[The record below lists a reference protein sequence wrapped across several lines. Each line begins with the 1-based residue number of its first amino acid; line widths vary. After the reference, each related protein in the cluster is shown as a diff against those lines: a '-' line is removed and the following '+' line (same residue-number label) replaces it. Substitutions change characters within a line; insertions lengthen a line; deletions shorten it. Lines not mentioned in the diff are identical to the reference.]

1 MVKINSQQALN
12 HFLKKEKVLGQFF
25 TPEEVASFIVEFILL
40 NRKSKEKAIDPACGD
55 GVFLE
60 GLIERNFK
68 EIVGIDVDRK
78 VIHSIPQ
85 KIKEKAKI
93 INMDG
98 LLFEHENQFDVV
110 VSNPPFSA
118 KYGRVQDKNILS
130 IFELGRDVRSQAIEI
145 LFLEK
150 FIRLASE
157 DGIIG
162 VVLPFGII
170 SNNNLKTV
178 RKYLFEKT
186 RILGIISLPRFIFNG
201 NASTSS
207 KTCIL
212 FLQKTIVKEKYKVFM
227 SIVKKLD
234 DLKEVLDLYAK
245 KKEKKDLAFWTE
257 IEGDNL
263 TPEFYNPKYK
273 EVEKEL
279 RSSSFKIYR
288 LKELITEMFCGRT
301 EYGSKRVF
309 SNNGI
314 PFISAKA
321 ITNFGIDFS
330 KDRKFISKDT
340 EMFKPRSLVKKGD
353 LIFVRVG
360 VGCIGRTAVVT
371 SEEEIGVIDDWSYI
385 IRTKEIISP
394 YFLAFYLQSKYG
406 KIQLERIKRGVGT
419 ATIPQ
424 SSLKEIWVP
433 VFEEQKIFKEQY
445 LKIKEYYKKSLKTEA
460 EKIFDSTVQFI
471 ENAIKGL

>member
-12 HFLKKEKVLGQFF
+12 HFSKKEKVLGQFF
-25 TPEEVASFIVEFILL
+25 TPKEVADFIIEFILL
-40 NRKSKEKAIDPACGD
+40 NRKRKEKAIDPACGD

-68 EIVGIDVDRK
+68 EIVGIDIDKKVVD
-78 VIHSIPQ
+78 SIPQ
-85 KIKEKAKI
+85 KIKKKAKI

-130 IFELGRDVRSQAIEI
+130 IFELGRNAKSQAIEI

-150 FIRLASE
+150 FIRLVSE

-170 SNNNLKTV
+170 SNNNLKAV

-186 RILGIISLPRFIFNG
+186 KILGVISLPRFIFNG

-212 FLQKTIVKEKYKVFM
+212 FLQKKGRTKGKYKVFM
-227 SIVKKLD
+227 SIVKQLD
-234 DLKEVLDLYAK
+234 ELKKVLDLYAK
-245 KKEKKDLAFWTE
+245 KKEKKDLAFWAE

-273 EVEKEL
+273 ELQKEL
-279 RSSSFKIYR
+279 QCSPFKVYK

-314 PFISAKA
+314 PFISAKV

-330 KDRKFISKDT
+330 KDRKFISKDS

-371 SEEEIGVIDDWSYI
+371 SEEELGAIDDWSYI
-385 IRTKEIISP
+385 IRTKKIISP

-424 SSLKEIWVP
+424 SSLKEILVP
-433 VFEEQKIFKEQY
+433 VFENQEIFKKQY
-445 LKIKEYYKKSLKTEA
+445 LKMREFYKRGLITEA
-460 EKIFDSTVQFI
+460 EKIFNNTVQDI
-471 ENAIKGL
+471 ENAIKG

>member
-1 MVKINSQQALN
+1 MAGYTMVKINSQQALN
-12 HFLKKEKVLGQFF
+12 HFSKKEKVWGQFF
-25 TPEEVASFIVEFILL
+25 TPKEVADFIIDFILL
-40 NRKSKEKAIDPACGD
+40 NRKKEEKAIDPACGV

-68 EIVGIDVDRK
+68 EVVGIDVDKK
-78 VIHSIPQ
+78 VVDSIPQ
-85 KIKEKAKI
+85 KIKKKAKI

-98 LLFEHENQFDVV
+98 FLFEHENQFDVV

-118 KYGRVQDKNILS
+118 KYGRVQDENILS
-130 IFELGRDVRSQAIEI
+130 IFELERNAKSQAIEI

-150 FIRLASE
+150 FIKLTSE
-157 DGIIG
+157 GGIIG

-170 SNNNLKTV
+170 SNNNLKAV

-186 RILGIISLPRFIFNG
+186 KILGVISLPRFIFNG

-212 FLQKTIVKEKYKVFM
+212 FLQKGRTKGKYKVFM

-234 DLKEVLDLYAK
+234 ELKEVLDLYAK
-245 KKEKKDLAFWTE
+245 KKEKKDLAFWAE

-279 RSSSFKIYR
+279 QCFKVYK

-309 SNNGI
+309 SNKGI
-314 PFISAKA
+314 PFISAKV

-330 KDRKFISKDT
+330 NDRKFISKDSK
-340 EMFKPRSLVKKGD
+340 MFKPRSLVKK
-353 LIFVRVG
+353 
-360 VGCIGRTAVVT
+360 
-371 SEEEIGVIDDWSYI
+371 EI
-385 IRTKEIISP
+385 
-394 YFLAFYLQSKYG
+394 
-406 KIQLERIKRGVGT
+406 
-419 ATIPQ
+419 
-424 SSLKEIWVP
+424 
-433 VFEEQKIFKEQY
+433 
-445 LKIKEYYKKSLKTEA
+445 
-460 EKIFDSTVQFI
+460 
-471 ENAIKGL
+471 

>member
-12 HFLKKEKVLGQFF
+12 HFSKKEKVLGQFF
-25 TPEEVASFIVEFILL
+25 TPKEVANFIIEFIML
-40 NRKSKEKAIDPACGD
+40 NRKRKEKAIDPACGD

-130 IFELGRDVRSQAIEI
+130 IFDLGRNARSQAVEI

-178 RKYLFEKT
+178 RKYLLEKA
-186 RILGIISLPRFIFNG
+186 RILGVISLPRFIFNG

-212 FLQKTIVKEKYKVFM
+212 FLQKGRTKEKYKVFM

-234 DLKEVLDLYAK
+234 DLKEIMDLYAK
-245 KKEKKDLAFWTE
+245 NKEKKDLAFWTE

-263 TPEFYNPKYK
+263 TPEYYNPKHE
-273 EVEKEL
+273 EVEIEL
-279 RSSSFKIYR
+279 RGSPFKAYR

-314 PFISAKA
+314 PFISAKV

-330 KDRKFISKDT
+330 KDRKFISRDS
-340 EMFKPRSLVKKGD
+340 EIFKPRSLVKKDD

-419 ATIPQ
+419 VTIPQ

-433 VFEEQKIFKEQY
+433 VFEDQKIFKEQY
-445 LKIKEYYKKSLKTEA
+445 LKMKEFYKKGLRAES
-460 EKIFDSTVQFI
+460 EKIFNNTVRFI
-471 ENAIKGL
+471 ENAIKGS